1 MTDNEPRVRAA
12 LEVLCEEGQLY
23 EVRGL
28 AVPQGRYTAGT
39 VAGYYYDLDAMA
51 RDAATLSRQGACG
64 VYVILNPIEDRCFAR
79 SMDRLTTGLKT
90 TTNDEDVVERRWL
103 LVDIDV
109 QRPAGLSSTDEE
121 HELALE
127 HAKHVAEAM
136 QAEGWP
142 APVRSD
148 SGNGAHLMWRIRLP
162 NDGKGGP
169 AEKLVNGVLHELN
182 RRFGT
187 EKLKVDRTCGNAA
200 RIWKCPGTMA
210 RKGDEYRT
218 MRHRE
223 AALLDPGDGELL
235 TREQMESFVAFEPEP
250 ENTAAEPRPAPVSS
264 WDAETLAE
272 VERFVDEH
280 YPAARRQ
287 DYNGGFRWRIPC
299 WRVPGG
305 HSGGPAARIIITPE
319 GEVHAGCSGDR
330 CVGKPKLGDGWTELQ
345 AHHGVADDFAPTEDD
360 IAELTTVAEAVKAKV
375 DAGEDAAADTWR
387 KWLLMSP
394 PNKDGE
400 ERILKR
406 VHNAGLFLEHH
417 GEVKGCFGFDEM
429 LDRVVCLRRPRLH
442 RSARAGFAVGEP
454 LEDHHEVELVR
465 WLERR
470 AAHSYGTSTV
480 HGLVDRVARVTRS
493 FHPVRDYLTRL
504 EWDGEVRLTN
514 WLQRYAGAE
523 DTRYHRCVGTWW
535 LISAVARAFDPGC
548 KVDHMLIL
556 EGAQGAGKS
565 TTFRILGGDW
575 FSDTELP
582 IGRGGPDAYQLLSG
596 VWIYE
601 LAELSGMDFKQI
613 EQVKAYLT
621 SSTDKFR
628 KSYGRNPGKKPRN
641 TVFAGTTNSDR
652 YLRDTTGNRRFWP
665 VRIRGSD
672 LEALAEDRDQ
682 LWAEAVVRYHAGEEW
697 WPSSPEQVQMCVA
710 AQRERTERDPWEDIL
725 TDWLLSNQRFGF
737 VATTEL
743 FAKALDL
750 PKAQQHAGN
759 GRRLADAMSAIGWVR
774 DRKRNGSR
782 KIRGFAPSGGL
793 QEPDTDLPI

>member
-1 MTDNEPRVRAA
+1 MTDNEPSVRAA

-23 EVRGL
+23 EVR
-28 AVPQGRYTAGT
+28 AREVPQGRYTARI

-51 RDAATLSRQGACG
+51 RDAASLSRQGAVG
-64 VYVILNPIEDRCFAR
+64 VYIVPNPVEDRCFAR
-79 SMDRLTTGLKT
+79 SMNRLTTNLAST
-90 TTNDEDVVERRWL
+90 TADEDVLERRWL

-109 QRPAGLSSTDEE
+109 ERPSGLSSTDEE

-136 QAEGWP
+136 QSEGWP

-169 AEKLVNGVLHELN
+169 SERLVNGILHELN

-187 EKLKVDRTCGNAA
+187 DKLKVDRTCGNAA

-210 RKGDEYRT
+210 RKGDEYKT

-235 TREQMESFVAFEPEP
+235 TREQMESFLAIEPEP
-250 ENTAAEPRPAPVSS
+250 ENTAEPRPSPVPS
-264 WDAETLAE
+264 WDADTLAE

-280 YPAARRQ
+280 YPEAHRQ

-299 WRVPGG
+299 WRIEGG
-305 HSGGPAARIIITPE
+305 HSGGPAARIILTPE

-330 CVGKPKLGDGWTELQ
+330 CVGKAKLGDGWTELQ
-345 AHHGVADDFAPTEDD
+345 AHHGIDDPFTATDDD
-360 IAELTTVAEAVKAKV
+360 IAELTGLAESVKASVESDDKEE
-375 DAGEDAAADTWR
+375 GETWR
-387 KWLLMSP
+387 KWLLRSA

-400 ERILKR
+400 QRLLKR
-406 VHNAGLFLEHH
+406 LDNAGLFLEHH

-429 LDRVVCLRRPRLH
+429 LDRVVCLKKPRLH
-442 RSARAGFAVGEP
+442 RSARVGFAVGEP
-454 LEDHHEVELVR
+454 IEDHHEVELVR

-470 AAHSYGTSTV
+470 AAHSYGTSTI
-480 HGLVDRVARVTRS
+480 HGLVDRVARITRS
-493 FHPVRDYLTRL
+493 FHPVRDYLTQL
-504 EWDGEVRLTN
+504 EWDQKIRLPC
-514 WLQRYAGAE
+514 WLSRYAGAE
-523 DTRYHRCVGTWW
+523 VSRYHECVGTWW
-535 LISAVARAFDPGC
+535 LISAVARAFQPGC

-613 EQVKAYLT
+613 ELVKAYLT

-672 LEALAEDRDQ
+672 LKALAEHRDQ
-682 LWAEAVVRYHAGEEW
+682 LWAEAVVRYHAGEPW
-697 WPSSPEQVQMCVA
+697 WPSTPEDVHMCRA
-710 AQRERTERDPWEDIL
+710 AQLERTERDPWEDIL
-725 TDWLLSNQRFGF
+725 TEWLLSNQRFSF
-737 VATTEL
+737 VSTPEL
-743 FAKALDL
+743 FSKALDI
-750 PKAQQHAGN
+750 PKVKQNAGN
-759 GRRLADAMSAIGWVR
+759 ARKLASAMKAIGWVR
-774 DRKRNGSR
+774 DRKWNGSR
-782 KIRGFAPSGGL
+782 KIRGFAPGRGL
-793 QEPDTDLPI
+793 KEPDTDLPM